1 MDILSAY
8 FRSIHFLIIIFIFLN
23 FVLLR
28 AVANSKT
35 ADDEEPGSD
44 NNDPDSKL
52 PPVYATAPRVKVSE
66 DVVTSELFF
75 TCSYWKFCI
84 FYLFFGNYT
93 EKLCIMLHKDNILV
107 SNLKK

>member
-1 MDILSAY
+1 MFFQHISDPFTFY
-8 FRSIHFLIIIFIFLN
+8 FYLFFLN

-44 NNDPDSKL
+44 NNGPDSKL

-66 DVVTSELFF
+66 DVVTSELFHMQLLEILYILF
-75 TCSYWKFCI
+75 I
-84 FYLFFGNYT
+84 FW
-93 EKLCIMLHKDNILV
+93 
-107 SNLKK
+107 